1 MNTMMMFCAFGLGI
15 SSICFA
21 ADRQGFFEQVSLDL
35 EDELCKVLT
44 LDEKI
49 TFLEGEIAVLQEMK
63 ELCTNQSWNAYESFK
78 ESKENSRR
86 TWYEK
91 RQRSSLE
98 TQWMLDIYTT
108 KLKYVKM
115 MRALDSANRK
125 AKAVQ

>member
-63 ELCTNQSWNAYESFK
+63 ELCTAQSWNAYESFK
-78 ESKENSRR
+78 ESKENSRK

-91 RQRSSLE
+91 RQRSSLK
-98 TQWMLDIYTT
+98 TQWTLDIYTT